1 MSVQKGVSVNVSLL
15 N

>member
-1 MSVQKGVSVNVSLL
+1 VMNYINVSLL